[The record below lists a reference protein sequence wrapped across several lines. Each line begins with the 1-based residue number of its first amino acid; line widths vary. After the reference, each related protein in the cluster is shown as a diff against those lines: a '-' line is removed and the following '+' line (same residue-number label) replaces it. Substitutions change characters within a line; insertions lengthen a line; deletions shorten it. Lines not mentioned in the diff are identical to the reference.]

1 MCSKA
6 CISQSYLFDAVVLT
20 GVEPHPKSPQGQC
33 VLCRGPSPQVLPC
46 RAPQMMTWEEENIYI
61 IFIFGTSLLGQ
72 LSSAEDAW
80 PLFLIFV
87 TWLSSS
93 SAMMLSSPSTW
104 PTPHRPYLDSS
115 ARCPLGMTP
124 HPLHPVSS
132 PLYSL
137 SPILHPR
144 HPGSSSLYSLS
155 PIKHPR
161 HPGSSP
167 LYSLSP
173 IPRPHHISEPA
184 AWPKGNRLGLS
195 FKFSGETIVISCPSA
210 SVVERSSFDLAKP
223 SWHSCN
229 RPSAKSLSCGLK

>member
-1 MCSKA
+1 MATATPIPAIAEACAVKLSYHRVIYSMQWCSRELNHIWSLLRGSA
-6 CISQSYLFDAVVLT
+6 CYAEVH
-20 GVEPHPKSPQGQC
+20 PHRFCLVGLHKWWLGRS
-33 VLCRGPSPQVLPC
+33 
-46 RAPQMMTWEEENIYI
+46 NIYI

-93 SAMMLSSPSTW
+93 SAMMLSTPSTW
-104 PTPHRPYLDSS
+104 PTPHPPYPDSS

-124 HPLHPVSS
+124 HPLHPGSS
-132 PLYSL
+132 PLYLL
-137 SPILHPR
+137 SPIL
-144 HPGSSSLYSLS
+144 
-155 PIKHPR
+155 HPR

-173 IPRPHHISEPA
+173 IPHPCHLGSSPLYLLLPKQHPHHISE
-184 AWPKGNRLGLS
+184 
-195 FKFSGETIVISCPSA
+195 PSA

-229 RPSAKSLSCGLK
+229 RPSAKPISCGLK